1 MDSDETYNDN
11 IDDDNKD
18 KIPLVLNVT
27 QTLLRMYST
36 LLELEFGR
44 IIIPNHALI
53 FFSKV
58 PDDSALIIAS
68 MLCWKI

>member
-1 MDSDETYNDN
+1 MYSDETYNDN
-11 IDDDNKD
+11 IDNDDNKD

-27 QTLLRMYST
+27 QTLLRIYSASFWRW
-36 LLELEFGR
+36 FGW

-58 PDDSALIIAS
+58 PDDCVICINP
-68 MLCWKI
+68 